1 MDAMEK
7 GDTYLKKDE
16 KYWNIPLLSFSNH
29 LNDIIRCRKVCPQGA
44 LIEQEDVEAMVTWVL
59 NMQKVGLFVNL

>member
-1 MDAMEK
+1 MDAMGK
-7 GDTYLKKDE
+7 GDTNLKKGE

-29 LNDIIRCRKVCPQGA
+29 LNDIIRCRKMCSQGV
-44 LIEQEDVEAMVTWVL
+44 LIEQEDIEAMVIWVL